1 MITNTVQTQSPII
14 LNEKNIFINYYNGPV
29 RNSDSWTRHSNQ
41 NFPVN
46 GGVLKRNPEDIS
58 ALNLRGAVLYD
69 LERYDEAIESFDKAL
84 EINSENVIALK

>member
-1 MITNTVQTQSPII
+1 M
-14 LNEKNIFINYYNGPV
+14 
-29 RNSDSWTRHSNQ
+29 
-41 NFPVN
+41 
-46 GGVLKRNPEDIS
+46 KRNPEDVL